1 VFVLPG
7 RESRPLIERILV
19 VDRDLHSLAFAR
31 QTLEEAGYDVL
42 TAEDG
47 EGGLQAAFSERPD
60 LIVLNGTL
68 VAGQDSLY
76 RWLGENPRTADIP
89 VILLASG
96 LEVEEGWMPDD
107 HLLHPFDVE
116 QLLEKVRR
124 LMVKTPRRG
133 SPICTGNSA
142 LDEALGG
149 GIPVGSLTLIEGE
162 AGMGKSAL
170 ARQIIWEA
178 LQGGLI
184 LTLFTSEHCAQSL
197 VGQMREVGLNVLDFL
212 LRDQLSVYPLNLGRL
227 RAHALQTLLYAMKW
241 GVRRKV
247 MVVDPLSAA
256 FAHSSA
262 EETRRFFKECKALC
276 QGGSTVIVTL
286 HSYDV
291 TADLL
296 DSIQPLCDVHL
307 KLHPDDEYG
316 ASASTVE
323 VCKARGNPAA
333 PGTTI
338 TLDPEPEARPLDVPA
353 THGSEA
359 RSNGRR
365 MAG

>member
-1 VFVLPG
+1 
-7 RESRPLIERILV
+7 LIERILV
-19 VDRDLHSLAFAR
+19 VDRDLHSLTFAR

-42 TAEDG
+42 TADDG

-76 RWLGENPRTADIP
+76 RRLGENPRTADIP

-96 LEVEEGWMPDD
+96 LEVEEEWMADD
-107 HLLHPFDVE
+107 HLLHPFDAG

-124 LMVKTPRRG
+124 LTVKTPRRG
-133 SPICTGNSA
+133 SSIGTGSSA

-162 AGMGKSAL
+162 TGMGKSAL

-197 VGQMREVGLNVLDFL
+197 VGQMRQVGLNVLDYL
-212 LRDQLSVYPLNLGRL
+212 LRGQLSVYPLNLGRL
-227 RAHALQTLLYAMKW
+227 RVHALQTLLHAMKW
-241 GVRRKV
+241 GIRRKV
-247 MVVDPLSAA
+247 MVIDPLSAA

-262 EETRRFFKECKALC
+262 EETRRFFEECKALC

-296 DSIQPLCDVHL
+296 ESIQPLCDVHL
-307 KLHPDDEYG
+307 KLHPDEEYG
-316 ASASTVE
+316 ASASAVE
-323 VCKARGNPAA
+323 ICKAQGNPDAF
-333 PGTTI
+333 GTTI
-338 TLDPEPEARPLDVPA
+338 TLDPEPEVEPLVAPA
-353 THGSEA
+353 TRA
-359 RSNGRR
+359 NGRQ